1 MPDFKSIGATV
12 RGRAATEL
20 RNRILTGRLRPG
32 ERLDLDTITEEFG
45 TSRTPVREALLELSY
60 EGLVSVAPRSGITVL
75 GITPRDAIDN
85 FAVLAALTGKAA
97 EWATTRITPAG
108 RSELRELAAAIVTAD
123 DVVAANWRFHRAL
136 NLASGS
142 PRLLTFLRQAVRI
155 VPTNYFELFPEQE
168 DRAREEHAALLAA
181 MERGDGAA
189 ARSIAEAHVLR
200 AGEAL
205 GDWLLARMAETHVP
219 VASGDV
225 R

>member
-1 MPDFKSIGATV
+1 MPDFKSIGTTV

-20 RNRILTGRLRPG
+20 RNRILTGQLRPG

-60 EGLVSVAPRSGITVL
+60 EGLVAVAPRSGITVL
-75 GITPRDAIDN
+75 GITPRDAVDN

-97 EWATTRITPAG
+97 EWATTRVTAAQ
-108 RSELRELAAAIVTAD
+108 RSELRALADAIVTAE

-142 PRLLTFLRQAVRI
+142 PRLLTFLRQAVRV

-168 DRAREEHAALLAA
+168 DRALEEHAALLAA
-181 MERGDGAA
+181 IERGDGAG

-205 GDWLLARMAETHVP
+205 GDWLIARMSDEEVG
-219 VASGDV
+219 VARGV
-225 R
+225 IR

>member
-20 RNRILTGRLRPG
+20 RNRILTGRLQPG

-108 RSELRELAAAIVTAD
+108 RSELRTLADAIVTAE

-205 GDWLLARMAETHVP
+205 GDWLLARMAEAHVP

>member
-1 MPDFKSIGATV
+1 MPDFKSIGTTV

-20 RNRILTGRLRPG
+20 RNRILTGQLRPG

-60 EGLVSVAPRSGITVL
+60 EGLVAVAPRSGITVL

-97 EWATTRITPAG
+97 EWATTRVTPAQ
-108 RSELRELAAAIVTAD
+108 RSELRALADAVVTAE

-142 PRLLTFLRQAVRI
+142 PRLLTFVRQAVRV

-168 DRAREEHAALLAA
+168 DRALEEHAALLAA
-181 MERGDGAA
+181 MERGDAGA

-205 GDWLLARMAETHVP
+205 GDWLLTRMTDEEVAVARGVI
-219 VASGDV
+219 

>member
-142 PRLLTFLRQAVRI
+142 PRLLTFLRQAVRV

-168 DRAREEHAALLAA
+168 DRAMEEHAALLAA
-181 MERGDGAA
+181 MERGDGTA

-205 GDWLLARMAETHVP
+205 GDWLLARMAEEEVP